1 MYEEDKK
8 NSDHKARLLENEID
22 ILHDKIKELIELRAA
37 DDENSDKLHRLYQ
50 LGAID
55 IDGNYINNDMK

>member
-50 LGAID
+50 LGVID
-55 IDGNYINNDMK
+55 MMETTSIMK